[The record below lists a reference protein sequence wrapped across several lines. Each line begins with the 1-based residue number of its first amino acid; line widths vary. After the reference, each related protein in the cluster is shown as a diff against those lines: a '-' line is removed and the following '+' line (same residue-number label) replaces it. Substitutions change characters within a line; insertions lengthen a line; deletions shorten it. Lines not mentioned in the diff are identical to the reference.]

1 MTPLLEY
8 EMLGSSLK
16 IPHLYTLAMKV
27 MNSPPF
33 RLSADLYKP

>member
-8 EMLGSSLK
+8 EEMLGNSLK

-27 MNSPPF
+27 TPF
-33 RLSADLYKP
+33 RLSADFYKS